1 MLLAPLGALYAAA
14 VRTRRALYRT
24 GLLRAHQ
31 VDAPVIS
38 VGNITAGGT
47 GKTPLVETIARMV
60 LSQGK
65 RACILTRGYGRKDP
79 GRRVVVS
86 NGQTVLAD
94 ARTAGDEAFLL
105 AENLLGVAAVIS
117 DANRAAAA
125 RWAIANLASEV
136 FILDDGFQHLAL
148 ARDLDILVID
158 ASNPFGGGR
167 LLPRGRLRE
176 PLKAMQRAGCVVIT
190 RSNQTTELAWLKET
204 IKPFVGAKPIITS
217 QAKTICLRPVAPS
230 LETEGVAMPQ
240 PLGAFSGIGNPQS
253 FLAHLKLD
261 GHAICYTRTFADH
274 HDYQQS
280 DIDEVV
286 TAARAN
292 GANALVT
299 TAKDAV
305 KLRSLSFDLPCYVLE
320 IELEF
325 NDEAALREIVRSAIA
340 AKPIPAS

>member
-1 MLLAPLGALYAAA
+1 
-14 VRTRRALYRT
+14 
-24 GLLRAHQ
+24 
-31 VDAPVIS
+31 VIS

-47 GKTPLVETIARMV
+47 GKTPLVESIARMV
-60 LSQGK
+60 ASEGK

-86 NGQTVLAD
+86 DGQTVLAD
-94 ARTAGDEAFLL
+94 ARTSGDEAFLL
-105 AENLLGVAAVIS
+105 AEKLLGVAAVIS
-117 DANRAAAA
+117 DANRTAAA

-148 ARDLDILVID
+148 ARDLNILVID

-176 PLKAMQRAGCVVIT
+176 PLNAMQRSDCIVIT
-190 RSNQTTELAWLKET
+190 RSNQTTDLASLKET

-217 QAKTICLRPVAPS
+217 QAKTICLKPLMPS
-230 LETEGVAMPQ
+230 LGTEGVEMPQ
-240 PLGAFSGIGNPQS
+240 PVGAFSGIGNPQS
-253 FLAHLKLD
+253 FLAHLQVD
-261 GHAICYTRTFADH
+261 GHAICYARTFADH
-274 HDYQQS
+274 YDYQQS

-286 TAARAN
+286 TAARAH

-305 KLRSLSFDLPCYVLE
+305 KLRSLNFDLPCYVLE

-325 NDEAALREIVRSAIA
+325 SDEPALREIVRSAIA
-340 AKPIPAS
+340 AKPVPAS

>member
-1 MLLAPLGALYAAA
+1 MLLAPLGALYASA
-14 VRTRRALYRT
+14 VRARRALYRT
-24 GLLRAHQ
+24 GLLRAHR

-47 GKTPLVETIARMV
+47 GKTPLVESIARMV
-60 LSQGK
+60 ASQGK

-86 NGQTVLAD
+86 DGQTVLAD
-94 ARTAGDEAFLL
+94 ARAAGDEAFLL
-105 AENLLGVAAVIS
+105 AEKLLGVAAVIS
-117 DANRAAAA
+117 DANRTAAA

-176 PLKAMQRAGCVVIT
+176 PLNAIQRAGCVVIT
-190 RSNQTTELAWLKET
+190 RSNQTTELASLKET

-217 QAKTICLRPVAPS
+217 KAKTIRLKPLAPS
-230 LETEGVAMPQ
+230 LGPEGVDMPQ
-240 PLGAFSGIGNPQS
+240 PVGAFSGIGNPQS

-261 GHAICYTRTFADH
+261 GHSICYTRTFADH

-325 NDEAALREIVRSAIA
+325 SDEPALREIVRSAIA
-340 AKPIPAS
+340 AKPIPVS

>member
-1 MLLAPLGALYAAA
+1 MLLAPLGALYATA
-14 VRTRRALYRT
+14 VRARRALYRT

-31 VDAPVIS
+31 VNAPVIS

-47 GKTPLVETIARMV
+47 GKTPLVESIARMV
-60 LSQGK
+60 ASEGK

-86 NGQTVLAD
+86 DGQTVLAD
-94 ARTAGDEAFLL
+94 ARTSGDEAFLL
-105 AENLLGVAAVIS
+105 AEKLLGVAAVIS
-117 DANRAAAA
+117 DANRTAAA

-176 PLKAMQRAGCVVIT
+176 PLNAMERAGCFVIT
-190 RSNQTTELAWLKET
+190 RSNQTTELASLRET
-204 IKPFVGAKPIITS
+204 IKRFVGAKPIITS
-217 QAKTICLRPVAPS
+217 HAKTVRLKPLAPS
-230 LETEGVAMPQ
+230 LRTERVGMPQ
-240 PLGAFSGIGNPQS
+240 PVGAFSGIGNPQS
-253 FLAHLKLD
+253 FIAHLKLD
-261 GHAICYTRTFADH
+261 GHAICYTSTFADH
-274 HDYQQS
+274 YDYRQAE
-280 DIDEVV
+280 IDEVI
-286 TAARAN
+286 TAARAH

-305 KLRSLSFDLPCYVLE
+305 KLRSLRFDLPCYVLE

-325 NDEAALREIVRSAIA
+325 SDEPALRAIVRSAIA
-340 AKPIPAS
+340 AKPVPAS